1 MPSVVSSFKGRR
13 FFLLIGNFAV
23 TQLTPVF
30 EHEIDLSVYLDAGLT
45 SADVWRGLE
54 SFALEPHK
62 FIEHMH
68 SSRVTPAASDA
79 ARRLLRRL
87 DFNPPVIED
96 VVELDDEARRLTIF
110 VPATD
115 TVAESELVMQIVEAR
130 GLLKIAFRYFGR
142 PLEGA
147 EASQI
152 EGLLH
157 KAWLMK
163 DRDIV
168 RRILARTMG

>member
-1 MPSVVSSFKGRR
+1 
-13 FFLLIGNFAV
+13 
-23 TQLTPVF
+23 
-30 EHEIDLSVYLDAGLT
+30 
-45 SADVWRGLE
+45 
-54 SFALEPHK
+54 
-62 FIEHMH
+62 MH
-68 SSRVTPAASDA
+68 SSRVTPAASDV

-130 GLLKIAFRYFGR
+130 GLLKIAFRYFGC

-168 RRILARTMG
+168 RRILARVMG